1 VKLKIG
7 KVRADGEH
15 DTLAATDALADRNLY
30 PDPRTE
36 FAELRAGLLIDRNS
50 LDEDMVRQ
58 PVLFQ
63 DVSERYVM
71 AQSEAIGAKEK
82 LAGVDATLAHTL
94 RTKWNNSGEKY
105 TETKLGDT
113 VQSEPKHIVAY
124 DYWSHLARRAAYLGA
139 LKESYDQRSKM
150 LRELGQLF
158 VVGYFSRATSGA
170 AKRDTDTAQA
180 AAGREGMRKLR
191 QREE

>member
-1 VKLKIG
+1 MKLKIG
-7 KVRADGEH
+7 KTKADGEQS
-15 DTLAATDALADRNLY
+15 TLAATDAIADRKLY
-30 PDPRTE
+30 VDPRGE
-36 FAELRAGLLIDRNS
+36 FSHLREKLLIDKND
-50 LDEDMVRQ
+50 LDSAMIEQ

-63 DVSERYVM
+63 EVSERYVL
-71 AQSEAIGAKEK
+71 AQSEAISAKEK
-82 LAGVDATLAHTL
+82 LAGVDALLAHEL
-94 RTKWNNSGEKY
+94 RTKWNISGEKY
-105 TETKLGDT
+105 TETKLGDA
-113 VQSEPKHIVAY
+113 VQGEPKHIVGY
-124 DYWSHLARRAAYLGA
+124 DHWSALARRAAYLGA

-170 AKRDTDTAQA
+170 GKRDVDAAQA

>member
-1 VKLKIG
+1 MKLKIG
-7 KVRADGEH
+7 GKLRADGEQ
-15 DTLAATDALADRNLY
+15 DTLPATDAIAEKGLY
-30 PDPRTE
+30 PDPREE
-36 FAELRAGLLIDRNS
+36 FSDLRAGLLIDRNS

-63 DVSERYVM
+63 DVSERFVF

-82 LAGVDATLAHTL
+82 LAGIDATLAHEL
-94 RTKWNNSGEKY
+94 RTKWNNAGEKF
-105 TETKLGDT
+105 TETKLGDA
-113 VQSEPKHIVAY
+113 VQGETKHIVYYAN
-124 DYWSHLARRAAYLGA
+124 WSTLARRAAYLGA

-170 AKRDTDTAQA
+170 AKRDTDTALA

-191 QREE
+191 DKL

>member
-1 VKLKIG
+1 MKLKIG
-7 KVRADGEH
+7 KARADGEH
-15 DTLAATDALADRNLY
+15 DTLPAVDAIADRNLY

-36 FAELRAGLLIDRNS
+36 FADLRAGLIIDRNS

-63 DVSERYVM
+63 EVSERFVF

-82 LAGVDATLAHTL
+82 LAGVDATLAHEL
-94 RTKWNNSGEKY
+94 RTRWNNAGEKY
-105 TETKLGDT
+105 TETKLGDA
-113 VQSEPKHIVAY
+113 VQGEPKHIVGY
-124 DYWSHLARRAAYLGA
+124 DYWSALARRAAYLGA

-158 VVGYFSRATSGA
+158 VVGYFSRATSGSG
-170 AKRDTDTAQA
+170 KRDMDTSLA

-191 QREE
+191 EERR